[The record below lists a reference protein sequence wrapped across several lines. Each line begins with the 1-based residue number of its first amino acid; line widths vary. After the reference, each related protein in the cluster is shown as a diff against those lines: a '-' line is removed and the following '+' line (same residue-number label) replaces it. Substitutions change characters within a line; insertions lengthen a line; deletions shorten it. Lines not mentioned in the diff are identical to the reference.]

1 MSPSIKRLAIITL
14 LAASATS
21 VTSTTAYAHGP
32 LESAKFGGIVVAA
45 KDVEYEF
52 VIKPD
57 SVAVYVEDHGKKIS
71 TEGATAKLILLNAGE
86 KSEVALT
93 PAGANKLEAKGT
105 FKAIPGTKAV
115 SVITLAGK
123 PSATAR
129 FELK

>member
-1 MSPSIKRLAIITL
+1 MSPSIKRLAIIAL

-21 VTSTTAYAHGP
+21 AIAYAHGP
-32 LESAKFGGIVVAA
+32 LEPAKFGGIVVAA

-71 TEGATAKLILLNAGE
+71 TEGATAKLILLNGSD

-105 FKAIPGTKAV
+105 FKAVPGTKAV

-123 PSATAR
+123 PSATTR
-129 FELK
+129 FALK